1 MALRA
6 NPPKIER
13 TYTPEEFENMP
24 EFNERYELIKG
35 RLVKKPMVGD
45 EHGTIKRYIMKQYDR
60 FDFDEKVGKLW
71 SEVTF
76 EVGMGWMPIPDL
88 GYVVAERVPPVSKKS
103 IKLVPDLVVEIQS
116 PSDLRSKTERDSAAK
131 KLKDWQDVKVKIIWS
146 INPDKKIVE
155 VYHLGQDAP
164 VDVLTVND
172 ILSGENIIPGFTL
185 AVKDLFE

>member
-6 NPPKIER
+6 NPPNLEK

-35 RLVKKPMVGD
+35 RLVKRPMAGDDHGRIAQHINDMIFLFDQKRVLGRLWFDTNFDVG
-45 EHGTIKRYIMKQYDR
+45 T
-60 FDFDEKVGKLW
+60 
-71 SEVTF
+71 
-76 EVGMGWMPIPDL
+76 GWMPIPDL
-88 GYVVAERVPPVSKKS
+88 GYVVAERVPPRSKKS
-103 IKLVPDLVVEIQS
+103 IKVVPDLVVEIQS
-116 PSDLRSKTERDSAAK
+116 PSDLRSKTERDAAAK
-131 KLKDWQDVKVKIIWS
+131 KLKDWQEVGVKIIWS